1 MRNQNTY
8 YSVVPDHN
16 FVCTL
21 YFEAKN
27 WFLERVFMVALELY
41 GWLPNLVLQ
50 FNRSQQEEEGSSRLD
65 YKSKRTE
72 MHSQF
77 LTVFLERR
85 DRAAL
90 GRKFWFASA
99 SPLLTL
105 ERLDSPLSNA
115 PVLVQNEWKTLWP
128 LALRHAGNAREHSMP
143 LIIICRGLKRRY
155 SKHSS
160 LYRVSKKVWKSTK

>member
-85 DRAAL
+85 DRAAPL

-105 ERLDSPLSNA
+105 ERLDSPLSNGLLESYWVYCN
-115 PVLVQNEWKTLWP
+115 VLSQVPTSTYVPQFWYKMSE
-128 LALRHAGNAREHSMP
+128 RHYDPSDMQGMQE
-143 LIIICRGLKRRY
+143 
-155 SKHSS
+155 
-160 LYRVSKKVWKSTK
+160 STQCH